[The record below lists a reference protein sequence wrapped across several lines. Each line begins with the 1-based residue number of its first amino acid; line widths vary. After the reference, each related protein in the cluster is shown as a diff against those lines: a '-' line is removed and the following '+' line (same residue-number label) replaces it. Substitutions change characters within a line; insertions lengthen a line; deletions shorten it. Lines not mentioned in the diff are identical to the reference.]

1 MLKAL
6 IVDDE
11 LMGCQALK
19 KMLEPY
25 ANQIF
30 VLPFC
35 HSAEE
40 AIRAIQVLA
49 PDLVFL
55 DIHMPGKSGF
65 DMLDSLEKINFE
77 VIFTTGFDHYAVK
90 AFKIG
95 AVDYLLKPVDM
106 DELETAIQRAT
117 ERIQNKKT
125 SAPNVEVL
133 LQNLRGGQSENM
145 QIALPTQEGIF
156 YVPIKEILRCES
168 DANYTMFYFVGRKK
182 IMVSK
187 NLKEYEELLSP
198 YHFVRVHNQ
207 YLINLRHV
215 KKYIKGEGGTV
226 VMNDDAQIEVAR
238 RRKDDFLAEL
248 AKLTI
253 R

>member
-19 KMLEPY
+19 KMLESY
-25 ANQIF
+25 ADHIF
-30 VLPFC
+30 VAQFC
-35 HSAEE
+35 HSADEG
-40 AIRAIQVLA
+40 IRAIKALT

-55 DIHMPGKSGF
+55 DIQMPGKSGF
-65 DMLDSLEKINFE
+65 DMLDSLHPINFE

-95 AVDYLLKPVDM
+95 AVDYLLKPIDM
-106 DELETAIQRAT
+106 DELDAAVERAM
-117 ERIQNKKT
+117 ERIKSKKT

-133 LQNLRGGQSENM
+133 LQNLRGGQSESM

-156 YVPIKEILRCES
+156 YVPIKDILRCES
-168 DANYTMFYFVGRKK
+168 DANYTMFFFTDRKK

-215 KKYIKGEGGTV
+215 KKYIKGEGGIV

-238 RRKDDFLAEL
+238 RRKEDFLTEL

>member
-25 ANQIF
+25 AERIF
-30 VLPFC
+30 VAQFC

-40 AIRAIQVLA
+40 GIRAIKALA

-55 DIHMPGKSGF
+55 DIQMPGKSGF
-65 DMLDSLEKINFE
+65 DLLDSLDRINFE

-106 DELETAIQRAT
+106 DELEVAVERAI
-117 ERIQNKKT
+117 ERIKSKNT

-133 LQNLRGGQSENM
+133 LQNLRGGSSDNM

-156 YVPIKEILRCES
+156 YVPIKDILRCES
-168 DANYTMFYFVGRKK
+168 DANYTMFFFTDRKK

-187 NLKEYEELLSP
+187 NLKEYEDLLSP

-226 VMNDDAQIEVAR
+226 VMNDDTHIEVAR
-238 RRKDDFLAEL
+238 RRKEDFLTEL

>member
-30 VLPFC
+30 VLQFC

-40 AIRAIQVLA
+40 GIQAIQVLA

-55 DIHMPGKSGF
+55 DIQMPGKSGF

-117 ERIQNKKT
+117 ERIQNEKP

-145 QIALPTQEGIF
+145 QIALPTQEGVF
-156 YVPIKEILRCES
+156 YVPIKDILRCES

>member
-19 KMLEPY
+19 KLLELY
-25 ANQIF
+25 AQDIY
-30 VLPFC
+30 VMQFC
-35 HSAEE
+35 HSADEG
-40 AIRAIQVLA
+40 ARAIQVLN

-55 DIHMPGKSGF
+55 DIQMPGKSGF
-65 DMLDSLEKINFE
+65 DMLDGLERIDFE

-95 AVDYLLKPVDM
+95 AVDYLLKPIDG
-106 DELETAIQRAT
+106 DELEAAIQRAS
-117 ERIQNKKT
+117 ERIKTKKS
-125 SAPNVEVL
+125 SAQNVEVL
-133 LQNLRGGQSENM
+133 LQNLRGGQSESM
-145 QIALPTQEGIF
+145 QMALPTQEGIF
-156 YVPIKEILRCES
+156 YVPIREIVRCES
-168 DANYTMFYFVGRKK
+168 DANYTIFHFMGRKK

-198 YHFVRVHNQ
+198 YGFVRVHNQ
-207 YLINLRHV
+207 YLINLRQV

-238 RRKDDFLAEL
+238 RRKEVFLVKL
-248 AKLTI
+248 SKLTI